1 MAGICKDGWQCGHR
15 PIMHFAEDG
24 YCFECPNAPDKDDS
38 EWALLDQ
45 RLNGHRDSVNAHYQR
60 RYKSVLLD
68 PYRIALIWDMRGGP
82 REQIMKKCLRFTEK
96 GQTEQEVVN
105 EIRSALNRWQAML
118 DEDANDD

>member
-1 MAGICKDGWQCGHR
+1 MASTCFDGWRCGER
-15 PIMHFAEDG
+15 PAVNSCDG
-24 YCFECPNAPDKDDS
+24 YCPECPSWPEDES

-45 RLNGHRDSVNAHYQR
+45 RLNGHRDVNAHYQR
-60 RYKSVLLD
+60 VYKGILLD
-68 PYRIALIWDMRGGP
+68 PYRIALVWDMRGGP

-118 DEDANDD
+118 EEDLYD